1 MKEIKL
7 IMFDLDG
14 TLVDSV
20 KDITGAINFTLRKVG
35 LSGKSEEEVVSYVGN
50 GGYHSLKKA
59 LGENKCLFEKA
70 IPIFRDYYGKHCA
83 DNARLYMGVRE
94 ILEYYKQKKKVVI
107 TNKDLEFSFSVLK
120 AAGIFDCFDDVIG
133 GDDKLCRKPSPCPLN
148 RTMQKFDAAGEES
161 IMVGDMEIDILAGK
175 RANVLTC
182 GVTYGMGGRSGVIA
196 AGPDFVI
203 DKIVE
208 LKELIL

>member
-20 KDITGAINFTLRKVG
+20 KDITGAINFTLRKAG
-35 LSGKSEEEVVSYVGN
+35 LSEKSEEEVVSYVGK
-50 GGYHSLKKA
+50 GGDHSLKKA
-59 LGENKCLFEKA
+59 FGENKCLFEKA
-70 IPIFRDYYGKHCA
+70 IPIFRDYYGKHCT
-83 DNARLYMGVRE
+83 DNAHLYMGVRE

-107 TNKDLEFSFSVLK
+107 TNKGLEFSLSILK

-161 IMVGDMEIDILAGK
+161 IMIGDMEIDILAGK

-182 GVTYGMGGRSGVIA
+182 GVTYGMGRRNEVIA

-203 DKIVE
+203 DRIVK
-208 LKELIL
+208 LKDLIC